1 MKTSVALLFL
11 SLLVMMSCSSTSQSP
26 QTAATMGRGD
36 TTYVDNP
43 QTLADVL
50 IREPGVSFQSG
61 QITVRGQAYP
71 LFIVDGVPVG
81 RTYGDAVSTVRIE
94 DVRSVEVLKSA
105 SETAIYGRRG
115 ANGVILIN
123 TR

>member
-1 MKTSVALLFL
+1 MKTYFFLLLTMSWALL
-11 SLLVMMSCSSTSQSP
+11 SCSSASQPAQGNRTSP
-26 QTAATMGRGD
+26 RGD

-50 IREPGVSFQSG
+50 IREPGVGFQSG
-61 QITVRGQAYP
+61 QITVRGQSYP

-81 RTYGDAVSTVRIE
+81 RTYGDAVSTVSIE